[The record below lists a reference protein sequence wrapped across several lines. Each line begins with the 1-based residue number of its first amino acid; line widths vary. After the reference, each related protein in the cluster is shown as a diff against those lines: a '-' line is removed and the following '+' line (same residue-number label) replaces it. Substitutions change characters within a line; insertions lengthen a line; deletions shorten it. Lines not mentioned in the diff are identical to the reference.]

1 MVARSVEKVKMVEE
15 EIRRKTAGKVQ
26 VKAIIVDLCKSA
38 MDLEVY
44 KKIAKEVEGLDLA
57 IVVNNAGVAFN
68 KELRL

>member
-15 EIRRKTAGKVQ
+15 EVRRKTAGKVQ

-44 KKIAKEVEGLDLA
+44 QKIVKEVEGLDLA